1 MFHFYAPRKRQ
12 KIFGFLM
19 LSGSIQMEH
28 WANCNAKEVTHLNY
42 IVTQSWRCYL
52 YLLWALFDL
61 PSRMMGQQ

>member
-42 IVTQSWRCYL
+42 MA
-52 YLLWALFDL
+52 LLLIFVVG
-61 PSRMMGQQ
+61 SF